1 MRKRYLVNA
10 ENTVEHKYLSI
21 RYTEVCMKKIIKQKN
36 SHIWMEKQ
44 FSHMFLGFIVVI
56 FNFLK
61 VRGGGGGGRSD

>member
-1 MRKRYLVNA
+1 
-10 ENTVEHKYLSI
+10 
-21 RYTEVCMKKIIKQKN
+21 MKKIIKQKN

-61 VRGGGGGGRSD
+61 VLGGGRGGGLTNHRIFYLCSKYDVQFIKQALVGL